1 MPVKG
6 IERVRR
12 NLKVTVDRI
21 SGRATEDAV
30 RDILTMGSAQAQY
43 MTPQDTGNL
52 AQSQYA
58 PQIDVKNGKVS
69 GQVGYTARYA
79 EYVHNAPGKLK
90 GQPRAHFG
98 KTRAGV
104 EFGGGTQRGDYWDPN
119 AEPEFL
125 TKGFE
130 EIKPAIPAILKRRYQ
145 L

>member
-21 SGRATEDAV
+21 ANGTTEGAV
-30 RDILTMGSAQAQY
+30 YDILSMGASKAQT
-43 MTPQDTGNL
+43 MTPMDTGNL

-79 EYVHNAPGKLK
+79 EAVHNAPGKLK

-104 EFGGGTQRGDYWDPN
+104 EFGGGTQRGEYWDQN

-130 EIKPAIPAILKRRYQ
+130 EIKPAIPAILKRRYGV
-145 L
+145 